1 VAYRPPI
8 TRQKPR
14 RRAPLLR
21 FAASL
26 LGIHQAIPTIAVAR
40 ADPDISVIND
50 GDIS

>member
-1 VAYRPPI
+1 MGWPI
-8 TRQKPR
+8 GFSSQAKA
-14 RRAPLLR
+14 APSC
-21 FAASL
+21 AASL